1 MGFFF
6 HENSPQN
13 WFSWS
18 CLHSNKSML
27 LVACMSNTAGFT
39 LAPSSGFSQLSF
51 ESGSHAHMDNETV
64 LVHTE
69 KILPNMLLM

>member
-1 MGFFF
+1 MKIHHKIGF
-6 HENSPQN
+6 HGVVCTQIS
-13 WFSWS
+13 
-18 CLHSNKSML
+18 LLL